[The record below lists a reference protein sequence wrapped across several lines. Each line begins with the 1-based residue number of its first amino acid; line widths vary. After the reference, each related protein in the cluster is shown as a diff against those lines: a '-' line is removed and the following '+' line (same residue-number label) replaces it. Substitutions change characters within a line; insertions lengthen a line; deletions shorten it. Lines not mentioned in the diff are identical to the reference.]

1 MLDMSQCQYSFMYGK
16 LYFSFVYRTRQA
28 DFICVKL
35 SNNGDFLAAATT
47 DNIITLWR
55 LHSAEVVLSLP
66 GHTE

>member
-1 MLDMSQCQYSFMYGK
+1 MSITIYVLKTLFFLVVC
-16 LYFSFVYRTRQA
+16 RTRQA